1 MRDIRVMI
9 VDDEPLAHKVL
20 EDYCGK
26 VTGLKIV
33 GNCFDGLSAFNT
45 LRTTTV
51 DLILLDVQMPD
62 LNGLELLGSLAENAP
77 KVILTTA
84 YTRYAVESFEYD
96 QVVDY
101 LHKPVKLA
109 RFIKA
114 VRRVRKTLQL
124 EEGSVSGQPK
134 PLRAFLVLETD
145 HCRERLLWAD
155 IRYVQAWGNYVRLQL
170 TDGQQRIA
178 RRTLKSVEDELPADR
193 FQRIHKSYIVQVSC
207 VTSLEANEVVL
218 DDVRLPLG
226 KSYRQL
232 ARRVILG

>member
-1 MRDIRVMI
+1 MI

-26 VTGLKIV
+26 VAGLKIV
-33 GNCFDGLSAFNT
+33 GNCFDGLSAFNQ

-62 LNGLELLGSLAENAP
+62 LNGLELLGSLAENTP

-96 QVVDY
+96 QVIDY

-114 VRRVRKTLQL
+114 IRRVRKTLQL
-124 EEGSVSGQPK
+124 EEGRSKNIPEPS
-134 PLRAFLVLETD
+134 RAFLVLETD
-145 HCRERLLWAD
+145 HCRERLLLAD

-170 TDGQQRIA
+170 MDGQQRIV
-178 RRTLKSVEDELPADR
+178 RRTLKSVESELPADR
-193 FQRIHKSYIVQVSC
+193 FQRVHKSYIVQVAC
-207 VTSLEANEVVL
+207 VTSLEASEVVL
-218 DDVRLPLG
+218 DDLRLPLG